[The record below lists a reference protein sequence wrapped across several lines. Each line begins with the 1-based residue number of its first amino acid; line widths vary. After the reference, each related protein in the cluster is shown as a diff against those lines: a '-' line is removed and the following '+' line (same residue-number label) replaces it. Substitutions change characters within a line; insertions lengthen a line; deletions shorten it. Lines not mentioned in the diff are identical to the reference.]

1 MLAYS
6 SISAVVFLVNSS
18 SLNAS
23 LTGSFGSLTGSFG
36 SLTGSFGSLT
46 GSFGSLLTLTSC
58 FS

>member
-36 SLTGSFGSLT
+36 SLTGSFGSL
-46 GSFGSLLTLTSC
+46 LTLTSC
-58 FS
+58 FSWLGGCGC